1 MTASL
6 FLRTTDAQ
14 GRAHGGFQWPLKIG
28 ATVTAPDWKPTAE
41 CGNGLH
47 GLLDGL
53 GDSSHLSFYGDAVWW
68 IVEAADAIDLQGKH
82 KFPSCKVI
90 AFGPRHEITAQL
102 YAMRPGSIH
111 GLCLTG
117 GYRATLTG
125 GNRATLTGGYRA
137 TLTGGNR
144 ATLTGGY
151 RATLTGGDYA
161 TLTGGYRAT
170 LTGGNRATLTGG
182 DYATLTGGDD
192 ATLIFLRWVDGR
204 RRVLTAYVGENGIE
218 PGVAYRAN
226 ADHTAVE
233 RVQL

>member
-14 GRAHGGFQWPLKIG
+14 GHAYGGFQWPLEIG

-53 GDSSHLSFYGDAVWW
+53 GDSSHLSFDGDAVWW
-68 IVEAADAIDLQGKH
+68 ILEAADAIDLQGKH

-117 GYRATLTG
+117 GDSAM
-125 GNRATLTGGYRA
+125 LTGGYRA
-137 TLTGGNR
+137 MLTGGHYATLTGGDSAMLTGGYR
-144 ATLTGGY
+144 AMLTGGHYATLTGGDSATLTGGY
-151 RATLTGGDYA
+151 RATLTGGDY
-161 TLTGGYRAT
+161 
-170 LTGGNRATLTGG
+170 
-182 DYATLTGGDD
+182 

-204 RRVLTAYVGENGIE
+204 RRVLTAYVGEDGIE

-233 RVQL
+233 RVQP

>member
-14 GRAHGGFQWPLKIG
+14 GHAYGGFQWPLEIG

-53 GDSSHLSFYGDAVWW
+53 GDSSHLSFDGDAVWW
-68 IVEAADAIDLQGKH
+68 ILEAADAIDLQGKH

-117 GYRATLTG
+117 GDSAM
-125 GNRATLTGGYRA
+125 LTGGYRA
-137 TLTGGNR
+137 MLTGGHYATLTGGDS

-151 RATLTGGDYA
+151 RATLTGGDY
-161 TLTGGYRAT
+161 
-170 LTGGNRATLTGG
+170 
-182 DYATLTGGDD
+182 

-204 RRVLTAYVGENGIE
+204 RRVLTAYVGEDGIE

-233 RVQL
+233 RVQP